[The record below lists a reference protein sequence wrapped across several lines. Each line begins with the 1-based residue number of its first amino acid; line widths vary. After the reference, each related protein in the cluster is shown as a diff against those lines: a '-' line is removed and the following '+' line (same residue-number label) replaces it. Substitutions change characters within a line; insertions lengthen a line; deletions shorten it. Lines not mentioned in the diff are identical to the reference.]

1 MKNRKKKMIKTLQRQ
16 SGTFYNQ
23 LLRII
28 RKREERLWRENYQ
41 KQDMSTSQ
49 NSELYSV
56 NTH

>member
-1 MKNRKKKMIKTLQRQ
+1 MKTRKEIIKTLQDQ
-16 SGTFYNQ
+16 SGAFYNQ

-28 RKREERLWRENYQ
+28 RKREERLWRQNYQ
-41 KQDMSTSQ
+41 KQYVSTSQ